1 MVRQAGMPVL
11 QLRSLGLGKKCELR
25 VRYSAFM
32 SRERTCRSR
41 RSRSNFSTDARI
53 CRIPDEAFTFQMKDD
68 LLCRLV
74 RGKSG
79 GIDGDVRISWF
90 FVGIRDTGK
99 LLDNAGPGF
108 GVETFAV
115 ALFANFNRRREMH
128 HDKPTQ
134 RRNHG
139 AHLFPH
145 GIVWSNGSA
154 DGDATVLGD
163 LGSDVSDAS
172 DVEVA
177 MFAGK
182 TKLGGQMPADQI
194 AVKKRNRPAPD
205 FEELDQQDVGNGW

>member
-99 LLDNAGPGF
+99 LLDNTGPGF
-108 GVETFAV
+108 GVETFAI
-115 ALFANFNRRREMH
+115 AFFANFNRSGEMH
-128 HDKPTQ
+128 HDESAQ
-134 RRNHG
+134 RRNH
-139 AHLFPH
+139 AADFFPH
-145 GIVWSNGSA
+145 GIVRSDGRT
-154 DGDATVLGD
+154 DGDALIFGD
-163 LGSDVSDAS
+163 LGSDVSNAS
-172 DVEVA
+172 DVKVA

-182 TKLGGQMPADQI
+182 TEFGRQMLTNEI
-194 AVKKRNRPAPD
+194 AVKKRDRPAPD
-205 FEELDQQDVGNGW
+205 FEELNQQDIGNG